1 MTCLLFVL
9 VLVWAVSDGE
19 FSLPGESP
27 LHEKGHSSLPVK
39 GRCRSTCITASGWQ
53 PLQWGWGSPR
63 PALHCILSSAEKG
76 SWAGGRQ
83 DSNNK
88 YLKLRNAKYSY
99 ASERG
104 ESNLTGKIKNRRL
117 MEKSRKHCSTEV
129 TQGVWGHPWMA
140 SRSNQ
145 SLLKEIKSEHSQ
157 EGLMMKLKFQCFGHL
172 MRRAN
177 SLVRTLM
184 LGKIKGRR
192 RWGWQRIR
200 WLHGITDA
208 TDMSLSKPW
217 EIVKDREAWLLM
229 GSMGKPVLPSMV
241 P

>member
-76 SWAGGRQ
+76 SWAGGRHN
-83 DSNNK
+83 SNNK

-104 ESNLTGKIKNRRL
+104 ESNLTGKTKNRRL
-117 MEKSRKHCSTEV
+117 T
-129 TQGVWGHPWMA
+129 A
-140 SRSNQ
+140 
-145 SLLKEIKSEHSQ
+145 LLKLPKEYEAA
-157 EGLMMKLKFQCFGHL
+157 L
-172 MRRAN
+172 
-177 SLVRTLM
+177 
-184 LGKIKGRR
+184 
-192 RWGWQRIR
+192 GWQADQTSHSWRKSSLNIHR
-200 WLHGITDA
+200 KDWWWSWSSNALA
-208 TDMSLSKPW
+208 TWCEEPTHW
-217 EIVKDREAWLLM
+217 
-229 GSMGKPVLPSMV
+229 
-241 P
+241 